1 MPAVSVKQ
9 RQLMAITEHHPSA
22 VYGKNRGVLKMSKG
36 QLHDY
41 AGTKEKGLPSSVK
54 KCCDGMMAA
63 RKKGS
68 KKK

>member
-1 MPAVSVKQ
+1 
-9 RQLMAITEHHPSA
+9 
-22 VYGKNRGVLKMSKG
+22 MSKG